1 MKLNNWKSYLTG
13 MLVILLF
20 SGFFPGEDDVYFQ
33 ISKNIDL
40 FGKVYKEI
48 SLNYVDNI
56 NPEQFMQA
64 GIEGM
69 LNTLDP
75 YTIFIDGDKKDEID
89 LITNGKYGGVGVS
102 IGVRGSAVTV
112 VEVLDGYS
120 AQRQGIRIGDEIIAA
135 DSVAITPENIDDVS
149 QLVKGE
155 PGTAVNLKI
164 VRNEQQD
171 TINFNLIRE
180 EVIVKNLTYYGF
192 VPENSN
198 NVYLKL
204 SSFSRSAASEVL
216 DALKELKG
224 KKEIKSIV
232 LDLRGNPG
240 GLLDVAADICDKF
253 LPKGDLIVTTKGRD
267 DTNVNHYYADQ
278 EPFVGSAR
286 LAVLINQ
293 GSASASEIVA
303 GAMQDHDRG
312 VIIGT
317 KSYGKGLVQTITP
330 LSYNSSLKIT
340 TAKYY
345 TPSGRCIQ
353 KINYSENNKV
363 ITKADSIL
371 NSKYLTDNKRPVY
384 GAGGISP
391 DSTVEYNVEGGIT
404 QDLLAKGMFFKF
416 ADHYYYKNQNENFSS
431 IKDEKLFS
439 DFEKYLKD
447 ENFEYSSDAEKAV
460 NKLIADADK
469 KKLDSSIRS
478 ELKKLKDQ
486 FGQIDGSE
494 FKIYKPEI
502 IKELKSELATR
513 YLGSEGRI
521 KQALDNDPQFQAAL
535 SIISSDRKYNRLL
548 NYQ

>member
-1 MKLNNWKSYLTG
+1 MRLKNWKSYLTG
-13 MLVILLF
+13 VLVILLF

-56 NPEQFMQA
+56 NPEQFMRA

-89 LITNGKYGGVGVS
+89 LITNGKYGGVGIS

-135 DSVAITPENIDDVS
+135 DSVDITPENIDEVS

-155 PGTAVNLKI
+155 PGTAVNLTI
-164 VRNEQQD
+164 VRNEEQD

-198 NVYLKL
+198 NAYLKL

-216 DALKELKG
+216 DALKELKA

-267 DTNVNHYYADQ
+267 ETNVNHYYADQ
-278 EPFVGSAR
+278 EPFVGDAK
-286 LAVLINQ
+286 LVVLINQ

-353 KINYSENNKV
+353 KINYAENNKV
-363 ITKADSIL
+363 IADADSIL
-371 NSKYLTDNKRPVY
+371 DSKYLTDNKRPVY
-384 GAGGISP
+384 GAGGITP
-391 DSTVEYNVEGGIT
+391 DSSVEYKIEGGIT

-416 ADHYYYKNQNENFSS
+416 ADHYYYKNQDENFGS

-439 DFEKYLKD
+439 DFEKYLKNED
-447 ENFEYSSDAEKAV
+447 FEYSSEAEKAV
-460 NKLIADADK
+460 NKLIADADS

-494 FKIYKPEI
+494 FKIYKTEI
-502 IKELKSELATR
+502 LKELRSELASR
-513 YLGSEGRI
+513 YLGSEGRV
-521 KQALDNDPQFQAAL
+521 KEALDNDPQFQAAL
-535 SIISSDRKYNRLL
+535 SVLSNEREYDRLL